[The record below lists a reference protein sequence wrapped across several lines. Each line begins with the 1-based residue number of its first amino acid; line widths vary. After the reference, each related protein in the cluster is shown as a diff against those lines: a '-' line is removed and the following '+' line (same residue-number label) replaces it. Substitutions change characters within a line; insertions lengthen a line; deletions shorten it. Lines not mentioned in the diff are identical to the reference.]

1 MIFKTSSIA
10 NLLTIVVF
18 TNQDRWLANQF
29 LLMSC
34 FFFVNMIRI
43 RALFFN
49 WAYCNNYIRKKPS
62 IYHEYISWLMIH
74 LIKSRKSG
82 IDIEIVYKRVKKA
95 GTIMSIPLLEEMI
108 WYFIFALFK
117 LIQNTVNSV
126 KALSSSFFQ
135 DDNLR
140 HA

>member
-1 MIFKTSSIA
+1 
-10 NLLTIVVF
+10 
-18 TNQDRWLANQF
+18 
-29 LLMSC
+29 
-34 FFFVNMIRI
+34 
-43 RALFFN
+43 
-49 WAYCNNYIRKKPS
+49 
-62 IYHEYISWLMIH
+62 MIH

-126 KALSSSFFQ
+126 KPLSSSFFQ